1 MDPKSKLFKNQVL
14 KTKLIFRWK
23 LRKVERLLRKFIF
36 RKVSQK
42 LDQRPWTKKNDEVI
56 LSEIK
61 TFKESLNN
69 YEKNKWFC
77 LSTWLTSIF
86 VSFIANV

>member
-1 MDPKSKLFKNQVL
+1 MTNFS
-14 KTKLIFRWK
+14 KTKSLFRWK
-23 LRKVERLLRKFIF
+23 LRKVKRLLRKFIF

-42 LDQRPWTKKNDEVI
+42 LDQRPGKKENDEVI

-69 YEKNKWFC
+69 YEKN
-77 LSTWLTSIF
+77 
-86 VSFIANV
+86 N